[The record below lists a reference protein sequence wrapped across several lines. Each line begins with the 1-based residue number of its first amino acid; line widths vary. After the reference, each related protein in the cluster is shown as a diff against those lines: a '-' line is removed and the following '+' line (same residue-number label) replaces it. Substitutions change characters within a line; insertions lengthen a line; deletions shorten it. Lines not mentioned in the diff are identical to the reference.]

1 MTDKSD
7 YERKAEVEQRHFE
20 GIASFNPLASILGWW
35 APRYLTP
42 RVQRIFGTATHI
54 QFYGDPIARLC
65 ERGDA
70 TVRVASIGSGDGTVE
85 IQVARYLLEK
95 RRVRNFKL
103 TGFDLSP
110 VLVERASSKIDVALA
125 EHVAFACADI
135 NSGLAAGSVDVV
147 VFNQVLH
154 HIVELEALFDA
165 VGEILAPD
173 GIVLIRDMIG
183 RNGHRAWPEAL
194 EVIDSI
200 WKAMPARYR
209 YHHVHKREYAAFP
222 DIDMSSQSFE
232 GIRAQDILPL
242 LVEHP
247 SLHFSKFYAW
257 GGVVDR
263 FISQGFGP
271 NYDATRE
278 DDQAF
283 LHVLSLLTDEL
294 NDSGRVKP
302 VQMVAEMVRRPAS
315 CSHWPSRSPAACIR
329 PPDPA

>member
-1 MTDKSD
+1 MSDGPESD
-7 YERKAEVEQRHFE
+7 YQRKAAVERRHFE
-20 GIASFNPLASILGWW
+20 QIESFNPLATILGWW

-42 RVQRIFGTATHI
+42 RVQQIFGTQTHI
-54 QFYGDPIARLC
+54 QFYGEPIVRLC
-65 ERGDA
+65 ERKDS
-70 TVRVASIGSGDGTVE
+70 TVQVASIGSGDGTVE
-85 IQVARYLLEK
+85 LQIVHYLLEK
-95 RRVRNFKL
+95 RGVRNFML
-103 TGFDLSP
+103 TGFELSP
-110 VLVERASSKIDVALA
+110 VLVQRASAKIDAA
-125 EHVAFACADI
+125 TMEHAAFQCADI
-135 NSGLAAGSVDVV
+135 NSGLSPGSVDVV

-165 VGEILAPD
+165 ISAILAPD

-194 EVIDSI
+194 DVIDSV
-200 WKAMPARYR
+200 WKSMPARYR
-209 YHHVHKREYAAFP
+209 YHHVHKREYASFP
-222 DIDMSSQSFE
+222 DIDMSSHSFE

-242 LVEHP
+242 LLAHP

-271 NYDATRE
+271 NYDAARE
-278 DDQAF
+278 DDIAF

-302 VQMVAEMVRRPAS
+302 VQMVAEMVKSPVR
-315 CSHWPSRSPAACIR
+315 CSHWPSRSPEGCLR
-329 PPDPA
+329 PPD